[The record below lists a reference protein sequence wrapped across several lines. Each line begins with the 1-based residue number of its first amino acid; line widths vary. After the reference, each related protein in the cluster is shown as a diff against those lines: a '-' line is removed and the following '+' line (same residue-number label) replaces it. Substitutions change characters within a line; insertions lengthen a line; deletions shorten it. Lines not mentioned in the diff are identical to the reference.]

1 MSVALYMDHNVSRAI
16 TNGLRLREV
25 DVLTAAEDGTATIP
39 DSDLLDRAGALGRV
53 LFSQDA
59 DLLRE
64 ATRRLTEGIPF
75 CGVIYAHMLYVPIGV
90 CVRDLEMIAK
100 ATDPDDL
107 RDQVTHLP
115 L

>member
-1 MSVALYMDHNVSRAI
+1 MSVALYMDHHVARAI
-16 TNGLRLREV
+16 TEGLRLRNV
-25 DVLTAAEDGTATIP
+25 DVLTAAEDGTVTIP
-39 DSDLLDRAGALGRV
+39 DPDLLDRAGVLGRV

-64 ATRRLTEGIPF
+64 SRRRLTEGIPF
-75 CGVIYAHMLYVPIGV
+75 CGVIYAHQLYVSIGE
-90 CVRDLEMIAK
+90 CVRDLELIAE
-100 ATDPDDL
+100 ASDPDDL

>member
-1 MSVALYMDHNVSRAI
+1 MTVDPYMEHHVSRAI
-16 TNGLRLREV
+16 TAGLRLRDV
-25 DVLTAAEDGTATIP
+25 DVLTAAEDGAATIP
-39 DSDLLDRAGALGRV
+39 DPDLLDRAGEIGRV
-53 LFSQDA
+53 IFTQDA

-64 ATRRLTEGIPF
+64 ATHRLNEGIPF
-75 CGVIYAHMLYVPIGV
+75 CGVIYAHQLYVPIGV

>member
-1 MSVALYMDHNVSRAI
+1 MSYVRSQQDCACA
-16 TNGLRLREV
+16 V
-25 DVLTAAEDGTATIP
+25 DVLTAAEDGAATLP
-39 DSDLLDRAGALGRV
+39 DPDLLDRAALGRV

-64 ATRRLTEGIPF
+64 ATHRLTYGIPF
-75 CGVIYAHMLYVPIGV
+75 SGVLYAHQLHVPVGV
-90 CVRDLEMIAK
+90 CVRDLELIAK
-100 ATDPDDL
+100 TSDLDDL